1 MNKPWPD
8 PLARRKS
15 DNVYC
20 GLLLSFLFAVV
31 ASLSTLLLFVKRVSV
46 LDGRPCGHGSQLFSQ
61 PRRPYPNKLF
71 FYFNAHLPRGPHQRP
86 VGGLFRA
93 SIHILHFH
101 LNDIHHL
108 LLRQL
113 SDLGLVWL
121 LRTGSD
127 ICCLFQKKSRRR
139 RLGDKCESLI
149 LIDGDYDRQD
159 ISGLFLGYS
168 IKLFAEGH
176 DIYAILTKSG
186 THRWRR
192 VGLTCRNLQFDG
204 CNNFFRHSS

>member
-8 PLARRKS
+8 RLARRKS

-20 GLLLSFLFAVV
+20 GLLLSFLIAVV
-31 ASLSTLLLFVKRVSV
+31 ASLSALLLYVKRASV
-46 LDGRPCGHGSQLFSQ
+46 WDGRPARLDT
-61 PRRPYPNKLF
+61 LF
-71 FYFNAHLPRGPHQRP
+71 FYFNAHLPSGPYERP

-108 LLRQL
+108 LFRQL

-127 ICCLFQKKSRRR
+127 ICGLFQQKCRRR
-139 RLGDKCESLI
+139 RLGDK
-149 LIDGDYDRQD
+149 
-159 ISGLFLGYS
+159 
-168 IKLFAEGH
+168 
-176 DIYAILTKSG
+176 
-186 THRWRR
+186 
-192 VGLTCRNLQFDG
+192 
-204 CNNFFRHSS
+204 

>member
-8 PLARRKS
+8 RLAWRKS

-31 ASLSTLLLFVKRVSV
+31 ASLSTLLLFVKTSFRIGRAS
-46 LDGRPCGHGSQLFSQ
+46 RPCGHGFSAILTAATL
-61 PRRPYPNKLF
+61 YPNKLF
-71 FYFNAHLPRGPHQRP
+71 FYFNAHLASGPHERP

-127 ICCLFQKKSRRR
+127 ICGLFQKKRRRR
-139 RLGDKCESLI
+139 RLGDK
-149 LIDGDYDRQD
+149 
-159 ISGLFLGYS
+159 
-168 IKLFAEGH
+168 
-176 DIYAILTKSG
+176 
-186 THRWRR
+186 
-192 VGLTCRNLQFDG
+192 
-204 CNNFFRHSS
+204 